1 MPFVPSFIK
10 RLFALTTGRNA
21 SRLSINIAIA
31 LCAGLLL
38 PALIGGTAATGLR
51 QAEVDKEMESHLQD
65 KLTLLTR
72 SLADPVWNIDT
83 AGTATIAES
92 ALLDP
97 SVVRVTIRDPAN
109 SLILQVERPERRSG
123 TSRSALQPIVAND
136 AEIGS
141 LEVETDDDLQQRE
154 SQADRRAYYLL
165 IVAMFA
171 TLAVLGIGLVSFIK
185 GGEFNAK
192 YGNKLMRARV
202 IMQGVALAMFALAAF
217 THK

>member
-10 RLFALTTGRNA
+10 GLFALTTGRNA

-136 AEIGS
+136 AEIRVLRDEPAFVTIAFDYARYPHQLGRYFPGPYPRRKKHIRTI
-141 LEVETDDDLQQRE
+141 EVD
-154 SQADRRAYYLL
+154 
-165 IVAMFA
+165 
-171 TLAVLGIGLVSFIK
+171 
-185 GGEFNAK
+185 
-192 YGNKLMRARV
+192 
-202 IMQGVALAMFALAAF
+202 
-217 THK
+217 

>member
-51 QAEVDKEMESHLQD
+51 QAEIDKEMESHLQD
-65 KLTLLTR
+65 KLTLLAR

-97 SVVRVTIRDPAN
+97 SGVRVTIRDPAN

-171 TLAVLGIGLVSFIK
+171 TSLALIVASLRRRVLRPLRRLM
-185 GGEFNAK
+185 EFSNQ
-192 YGNKLMRARV
+192 LS
-202 IMQGVALAMFALAAF
+202 
-217 THK
+217 